1 MSVER
6 CSFIVPLLLC
16 TVMYACVCSYAP
28 CLSCVVSVSS
38 PNTTIFMVQSIKC
51 AEDGIIKHLDL

>member
-1 MSVER
+1 M
-6 CSFIVPLLLC
+6 P
-16 TVMYACVCSYAP
+16 ACVHLTP

-51 AEDGIIKHLDL
+51 AEGVIIKHLGRLLSVVLLPTSI